1 MCCSRRWPSARIATA
16 CSCTSTPCGSRL
28 RDADP
33 ARAVPLFWHRWVNVP
48 TMNALRDRLLS
59 PRPDLCFYGLAPPK
73 QSTPPERVQ
82 AIVAAEK
89 ERVRALA
96 PDALVVYDLQDES
109 SRQPDPRPFPF
120 LPTLPPDTYAHQLMG
135 DLALPKI
142 VYRSVAGADRAGF
155 ERWCAETAA
164 AGAPRFGVLV
174 GAPTSRGDRPAGVTL
189 DDAYGLVRRHAPGL
203 VLGAIAIAERHAR
216 RGDAHQRMLAK
227 AAAGCRFIITP
238 AVYDAGSSMSLRS
251 DFTRASRAGGE
262 RPLPVVLTFSPSGS
276 PRTLA
281 LLKWLGI
288 AVPRGLENELL
299 DTHDTLAP

>member
-155 ERWCAETAA
+155 ERWCAEPAA

-174 GAPTSRGDRPAGVTL
+174 GAPACRGDRPVGVTL

-216 RGDAHQRMLAK
+216 RGDEHDRMLAK
-227 AAAGCRFIITP
+227 AAAGCRFFITQ
-238 AVYDAGSSMSLRS
+238 AVDDAGSSKSLLS
-251 DFTRASRAGGE
+251 DYARAARAGRAPAQPG
-262 RPLPVVLTFSPSGS
+262 LQAVKPSGA
-276 PRTLA
+276 PRPQA
-281 LLKWLGI
+281 RVK
-288 AVPRGLENELL
+288 
-299 DTHDTLAP
+299 